1 METAVV
7 LLRWT
12 QYAAAFVLMGG
23 AAFSL
28 YALPAQGAS
37 SAAALGWPRRILCGS
52 AVVLLLTTVLG
63 LIAQTAVVA
72 GSLAAAL
79 DLETLGSVLT
89 DMAMGPASAIRA
101 TVALLAALLLLAPR
115 PGPAAWFVTALLG
128 AIATASFAW
137 MGHGA
142 ATEGAGA
149 LLHLGADILHL
160 VSAAIWIGAI
170 AFFIGLAARR
180 GEPDYDQ
187 LMAFH
192 VALAGF
198 SGIGS
203 GLVAVLLATG
213 LVNSWFLVGP
223 EGLSGLFSTLYGRLL
238 LLKLTAF
245 GAMLL
250 LAAANRFRLTPAL
263 NAALTA
269 PERAPAAVAEL
280 KRSLMIE
287 AGAALTVLA
296 LVAWLGRLAPI
307 VSQ

>member
-7 LLRWT
+7 LLRWA
-12 QYAAAFVLMGG
+12 QYTAGFVLMGG
-23 AAFSL
+23 AAFAL
-28 YALPAQGAS
+28 YALPAQGPS
-37 SAAALGWPRRILCGS
+37 SAATLGWPRRILCGS
-52 AVVLLLTTVLG
+52 AVALLLTTVLG
-63 LIAQTAVVA
+63 LLAQTAVVA
-72 GSLAAAL
+72 GSLADA
-79 DLETLGSVLT
+79 LT
-89 DMAMGPASAIRA
+89 DMAMGPSSAIRA
-101 TVALLAALLLLAPR
+101 VVALLAALILLTLR
-115 PGPAAWFVTALLG
+115 PGAASWFVAALLG

-142 ATEGAGA
+142 ATEGSGA
-149 LLHLGADILHL
+149 LLHLVADILHL
-160 VSAAIWIGAI
+160 VAAAIWIGAI

-180 GEPDYDQ
+180 GEPDRDQ
-187 LMAFH
+187 LTAFH

-223 EGLSGLFSTLYGRLL
+223 DGLGGLFSTLYGRLL
-238 LLKLTAF
+238 LVKLAAF

-263 NAALTA
+263 NAALEA

-280 KRSLMIE
+280 KRSLVIE

>member
-7 LLRWT
+7 LLRWA
-12 QYAAAFVLMGG
+12 QYTAGFVLMGG
-23 AAFSL
+23 AAFAL
-28 YALPAQGAS
+28 YALPARGPS

-52 AVVLLLTTVLG
+52 AVALLLTTALG

-72 GSLAAAL
+72 GSLSDAL
-79 DLETLGSVLT
+79 NLETLSSVLT
-89 DMAMGPASAIRA
+89 DMAMGPSSAIRA
-101 TVALLAALLLLAPR
+101 VVALLAALLLLARR
-115 PGPAAWFVTALLG
+115 PGAAAWFVTALLG

-142 ATEGAGA
+142 ATEGSGA
-149 LLHLGADILHL
+149 LLHLVADILHL
-160 VSAAIWIGAI
+160 AAAAIWIGAI
-170 AFFIGLAARR
+170 AFFIGLTARR
-180 GEPDYDQ
+180 SEPDRDQ
-187 LMAFH
+187 LAAFH
-192 VALAGF
+192 AALAGF

-203 GLVAVLLATG
+203 SLVAVLLATG

-223 EGLSGLFSTLYGRLL
+223 DGLGGLFSTLYGRLL
-238 LLKLTAF
+238 MVKLAAF

-263 NAALTA
+263 NAALEA
-269 PERAPAAVAEL
+269 PEQAPAAVAEL
-280 KRSLMIE
+280 KRSLVIE